1 MNTEAIIGSAGT
13 GKSFLLR
20 QRIEADPQHALLTAS
35 TGIAAVNL
43 GEGVTT
49 VHSALGFFD
58 LRSLQEAAKYN
69 KIRRKA
75 IELAERG
82 KKNLV
87 IDEVS
92 MFGAEHLQIVHEQF
106 ERAANEREDAGLP
119 SCGLILCGDFLQL
132 SPINDDRAS
141 KEPVKYAFEAPC
153 WPAYSDNLTHLT
165 KVWRQDN
172 PAFLAALQLAR
183 AGRGVDGAIA
193 LKQCGVEFAKT
204 EDEQFDGIT
213 LFPVNAQVD
222 SYNERRLA
230 ALPGKEVEIPSERW
244 GKEKGE
250 WKNIPQA
257 LKLKDGALVMV
268 LVNEPGTFRYVN
280 GDLATFHV
288 NQEKRM
294 LTCTALGDDAT
305 IHGVEITY
313 TIETK
318 RGWKGTLPFTIRRN
332 ISFSDSRSLQTS
344 QGHDFQAEYENSTWG
359 QQLEYESYKS
369 KRWIAIYLDY
379 IAAHS
384 MQGVPYWDPQENGL
398 VIGEIRYMPLRL
410 AYGSSYHKV
419 QGLTLD
425 KVQISLN
432 HYWAGNPGMLYVA
445 LSRCRSVE
453 GLRIIGD
460 VQLLSRKI
468 KMDTRVKR
476 WV

>member
-1 MNTEAIIGSAGT
+1 MNTEAIIGAAGT
-13 GKSFLLR
+13 GKSTLLR
-20 QRIEADPQHALLTAS
+20 TRIESDPQYALLAAS

-49 VHSALGFFD
+49 IHSALGFFD

-69 KIRRKA
+69 KIKRKA

-87 IDEVS
+87 LDEVS
-92 MFGAEHLQIVHEQF
+92 MVSAEHLQLIHEQF
-106 ERAANEREDAGLP
+106 AQAAEVREGAGFR
-119 SCGLILCGDFLQL
+119 SCGLILTGDFCQL
-132 SPINDDRAS
+132 SPVADDRAS
-141 KEPVKYAFEAPC
+141 KEPVRYAFEAPC
-153 WPAYSDNLTHLT
+153 WPVYEDKLTHLT
-165 KVWRQDN
+165 TMYRQDN
-172 PAFLAALQLAR
+172 PAFLAALKLAR
-183 AGRGVDGAIA
+183 TGRGVDAAIA
-193 LKQCGVEFAKT
+193 LRACGVEFAKT
-204 EDEQFDGIT
+204 EDEKFDGIT
-213 LFPVNAQVD
+213 LFPVNTQVD

-230 ALPGKEVEIPSERW
+230 ALPGSEVEIPSERW

-250 WKNIPQA
+250 WKNIPQT

-268 LVNEPGTFRYVN
+268 LANQPGTFQYVN

-288 NQEKRM
+288 VPGKPVSE
-294 LTCTALGDDAT
+294 AA
-305 IHGVEITY
+305 EIFGECADTY

-332 ISFSDSRSLQTS
+332 ISFSVSYSEE
-344 QGHDFQAEYENSTWG
+344 GHDFQAEYEDSTWG
-359 QQLEYESYKS
+359 QQLEHEDYKS

-379 IAAHS
+379 IAVHC
-384 MQGVPYWDPQENGL
+384 MQGVPYWDPRENGL
-398 VIGEIRYMPLRL
+398 VVGEIRYMPLRL

-453 GLRIIGD
+453 GLRIVGD

-468 KMDTRVKR
+468 RTDARVRR